1 MNLGVNMS
9 ENNMGTVK
17 RVNYADETD
26 EVYVPSHVQA
36 DTLFSFTNK
45 LEYLT
50 SIIKNKMISP
60 RYCEENIEYLQINS
74 IKSIAIPMKCFCDI
88 SLHMIKDHLAYYG
101 YYGIA
106 FEKEWGIRNGIQPV
120 QYINP
125 NSPLCKDFSE
135 AFAKAIA
142 NKCTTNDDLV
152 NQLENYLLHELFFYK
167 PYSGK
172 SKDRVT
178 GDQKPKCFTE
188 ECEWRFVPQ
197 VENAGYQQLFTN
209 PVIIKEK
216 LDDWSNS
223 MIGVREVS
231 LPFEYDDIKY
241 IIIKNEADFPLFLDT
256 ISQLDLEKAIEQRVI
271 SKVIIWEKSKGDF

>member
-1 MNLGVNMS
+1 MS
-9 ENNMGTVK
+9 ENNIGTVK

-36 DTLFSFTNK
+36 DTLFSFTTK

-50 SIIKNKMISP
+50 STIKNKMISP
-60 RYCEENIEYLQINS
+60 RYCEENIEYLQIDS

-88 SLHMIKDHLAYYG
+88 NLHMIKDHLAYYG

-142 NKCTTNDDLV
+142 NKSTEKDDDLV
-152 NQLENYLLHELFFYK
+152 NQLEDYLLHELFFYK

-178 GDQKPKCFTE
+178 GDLKPKCFTE

-197 VENAGYQQLFTN
+197 VEKAGYQQLFTN
-209 PVIIKEK
+209 PVIIKGK
-216 LDDWSNS
+216 MDYWSNS
-223 MIGVREVS
+223 MEGVMDVS
-231 LPFEYDDIKY
+231 LPFEYEDIKY
-241 IIIKNEADFPLFLDT
+241 IILKEEADFSKFLDT
-256 ISQLDLEKAIEQRVI
+256 LSQLGIEKAIEQRVI